1 MRMSRRRSMV
11 LLSLIALGLASTLL
25 FLYLKSS
32 SDQTS
37 TYTESRDVITR
48 MKQLNAQWE
57 TEILKARVAI
67 SHNYDPLVSP
77 LTEMTQLWERFDSM
91 ESNHGRND
99 SPAWNKSHDAY
110 LAAIQEKPAWWN
122 SSSPTTRC
130 CATPWRFYRPPR
142 TTSSN
147 L

>member
-1 MRMSRRRSMV
+1 MKMSRRRSLA
-11 LLSLIALGLASTLL
+11 LLSLVALALASILL

-37 TYTESRDVITR
+37 TYTESRDVIAR

-77 LTEMTQLWERFDSM
+77 ITEMTELWQRFDSM

-99 SPAWNKSHDAY
+99 SPAWNTSHDAY
-110 LAAIQEKPAWWN
+110 LAAIGEKPAWWN
-122 SSSPTTRC
+122 SSSRITRC
-130 CATPWRFYRPPR
+130 CAIPWRSCPPPR

-147 L
+147 P